1 MNCGAIFLHFVFCH
15 SVRRDHAS
23 GSNLAPVD
31 LILQRRPWI
40 AGDEIALD
48 DSLGQERHHNQQHQD
63 EQQQEY
69 KPQEKKPQQYQ
80 HHAQVQPQQQPLRPQ
95 QRVDVTTAI
104 EGRAPSPMVRE
115 TSPDMAPVF
124 SQQNVERMSLDI
136 VDHSRAP
143 SSASSELPPEPLLR
157 TREHGE
163 LEMTGVPN
171 SQAVMTQWSSTLEQ
185 QPPQL
190 PALAAPH
197 AKIIEQHSGSSQAH
211 RTSAETTSA
220 GHDESE
226 LLRAVRGHDSS
237 SKHMQGKPTENVLQ
251 LQPQQNESEHP
262 QLLGQE
268 ATPAM
273 PAANVSPRTNPRFS
287 VKERAAQMQAQ
298 YFAAHNAGAT
308 SNLPYLTRKSSSGSS
323 RGTLERSDLGHSSL
337 GKPITQLERGAQ
349 GGDLLTPARA
359 DRARGFSPD
368 DSPLPLPPGL
378 VKGVVM

>member
-1 MNCGAIFLHFVFCH
+1 MCLHYVFCH

-23 GSNLAPVD
+23 GANLAPVD

-48 DSLGQERHHNQQHQD
+48 YSVGQEHQHNQQHQD
-63 EQQQEY
+63 QEQQEC
-69 KPQEKKPQQYQ
+69 KPQQYQ
-80 HHAQVQPQQQPLRPQ
+80 RHAQVQPQQHPLQPQ

-104 EGRAPSPMVRE
+104 GVRAPSPMVRE
-115 TSPDMAPVF
+115 TSPEMAPVF
-124 SQQNVERMSLDI
+124 SQQNVERMSRDS

-143 SSASSELPPEPLLR
+143 SSASSELPPEALLR

-163 LEMTGVPN
+163 LQMTGVHT
-171 SQAVMTQWSSTLEQ
+171 SQAVMTQCSSTLEH

-197 AKIIEQHSGSSQAH
+197 AKIIEQHSGSSLAH
-211 RTSAETTSA
+211 PPCAETTSA

-226 LLRAVRGHDSS
+226 LTRAVRSHESS
-237 SKHMQGKPTENVLQ
+237 TKHMQGKATQNAPQ
-251 LQPQQNESEHP
+251 LRPQQNDSEHP

-268 ATPAM
+268 ATPAI
-273 PAANVSPRTNPRFS
+273 PSANVSPRTNPSFS

-308 SNLPYLTRKSSSGSS
+308 SNPPYLTRKSSSGSS

-337 GKPITQLERGAQ
+337 GKPSTQLERGAQ

-359 DRARGFSPD
+359 DKPLGTSPD